1 MLLELS
7 PSPAKQGQ
15 MLNIN
20 VTFHEVTFSSEEEN
34 VEVPDELDFAKGEER
49 RTEAKPLTMLEIK
62 EKIMTKKKEYR

>member
-1 MLLELS
+1 
-7 PSPAKQGQ
+7 

-62 EKIMTKKKEYR
+62 EKIMTKKKEAR